1 VVAVLAAM
9 VCVLSASDPASG
21 QSEKVPQFEPAV
33 KFDAFVTYPYGMAV
47 ADVMDTEGNPGQ
59 DGYPELAVVGTGWDL
74 LACGGDV
81 VGGLIRVFRNTG
93 TWQSDPDNAL
103 VPHWATNIPG
113 AFATEVA
120 FADVSGVNGHDL
132 VVLALYA
139 GGGVLYVFPNLG
151 NGEFANDPLGWAAQG
166 SPMRGLAVVDV
177 DNDGDLDVI
186 GAVNDCPAGGPR
198 NKIVVFENRLIP
210 TGNFGFQSHEIALDI
225 SGNVAPGDVAVGDFF
240 ALAAGQPLIDFVTPN
255 PFADSVTAV
264 RNLGGLQFDPVTID
278 APQTCGSQTWLYET
292 IVSGR
297 FGVDAHWDFAAV
309 ETGQPYVGVF
319 LGNGFGAF
327 QSFCDNPALR
337 YQLYSGTANVR
348 AHGIAAG
355 HFNGGNK
362 LDLVVALDNVDGPTG
377 GEEWS
382 GAVAVLL
389 GRSDGTFQTPSSSQA
404 YLYTSMLIGRPTM
417 VVAADFNNDGFDDI
431 ATSSFYTDT
440 ISVMINKM
448 ITAVGP

>member
-1 VVAVLAAM
+1 MSAVLAMLLGLLA
-9 VCVLSASDPASG
+9 APDEASG
-21 QSEKVPQFEPAV
+21 QTEPVPQFKSAV
-33 KFDAFVTYPYGMAV
+33 KFDASVTYPYGMAV
-47 ADVMDTEGNPGQ
+47 ADIVDADGNPGQ
-59 DGYPELAVVGTGWDL
+59 DGYPELAVVGAGWDL

-81 VGGLIRVFRNTG
+81 SGGLIRVFRNTG
-93 TWQSDPDNAL
+93 TWQTDPDNAM

-120 FADVSGVNGHDL
+120 FADVTGVNGPDL
-132 VVLALYA
+132 VVLTFYA
-139 GGGVLYVFPNLG
+139 GGGVLYVF
-151 NGEFANDPLGWAAQG
+151 ANQGDGTFSYDPMGWHVLG
-166 SPMRGLAVVDV
+166 SPLRGLAVADV

-186 GAVNDCPAGGPR
+186 AAVNDCPAGGQR
-198 NKIVVFENRLIP
+198 NKIVVFDNQSTPENVLFVATTI
-210 TGNFGFQSHEIALDI
+210 TLDI
-225 SGNVAPGDVAVGDFF
+225 AGDVAPGDVAVGDFF

-255 PFADSVTAV
+255 PLADSVTAV

-278 APQTCGSQTWLYET
+278 APQACGSQTWLYET

-319 LGNGFGAF
+319 LGNGLGAF

-355 HFNGGNK
+355 HFNGGTK

-377 GEEWS
+377 GEPWS

-389 GRSDGTFQTPSSSQA
+389 GRSDGTFQTPSANEA
-404 YLYTSMLIGRPTM
+404 YIYTSSGIDRPTM
-417 VVAADFNNDGFDDI
+417 VVTADFNNDGFDDI

-440 ISVMINKM
+440 FSVMINKM
-448 ITAVGP
+448 VISIPPP